1 MERSRILNIPRHLVV
16 MGVSGTGK
24 TTVGEQLADQ
34 LGLPFLEGDS
44 LHPAANIAKM
54 SAGRPL
60 DDDDRRPWLETL
72 ASLLAAHEA
81 DGVGTVLT
89 CSALRRSYRDLLRGG
104 LPAGAVYFVHLA
116 APESVLRDRMERRDH
131 FMPASLLRSQLD
143 TLEPLGDDETGAVY
157 DVRAPA
163 ETVVSAVLD
172 DVRLG

>member
-1 MERSRILNIPRHLVV
+1 
-16 MGVSGTGK
+16 
-24 TTVGEQLADQ
+24 
-34 LGLPFLEGDS
+34 
-44 LHPAANIAKM
+44 M

-72 ASLLAAHEA
+72 ASLLAVHEA

-131 FMPASLLRSQLD
+131 FMPASLLRSQLA
-143 TLEPLGDDETGAVY
+143 TLEPLRRRGRCGRSTYGSHRSRWSRQYLTTSPGASPT
-157 DVRAPA
+157 RSSHPI
-163 ETVVSAVLD
+163 
-172 DVRLG
+172 RPG